1 MNTESGTLLKL
12 CNDQKKIGMIL
23 FQIKKQ
29 FSEKQTQVKPPNFSN
44 ILIQS
49 PIRKEAKVDKSNL

>member
-1 MNTESGTLLKL
+1 
-12 CNDQKKIGMIL
+12 MIL

-29 FSEKQTQVKPPNFSN
+29 FSEKQIQVKTPNFSN

-49 PIRKEAKVDKSNL
+49 PIRKEANVDKSNL

>member
-1 MNTESGTLLKL
+1 MT
-12 CNDQKKIGMIL
+12 KKKKKKKGMIL

-49 PIRKEAKVDKSNL
+49 PIRKEANVDKSNL